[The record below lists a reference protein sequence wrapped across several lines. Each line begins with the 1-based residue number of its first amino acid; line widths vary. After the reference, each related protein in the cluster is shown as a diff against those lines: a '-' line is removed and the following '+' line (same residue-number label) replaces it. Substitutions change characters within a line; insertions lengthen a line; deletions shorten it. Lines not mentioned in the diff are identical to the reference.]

1 LIHGQ
6 TIWDKNEQLLGI
18 NWELG
23 KVDGNL
29 MGVAKKTQVLL
40 GCPTPPKP
48 KRKKKFAPP
57 EPSHWLHAISNL
69 QNNLTTIFNY

>member
-29 MGVAKKTQVLL
+29 MGVTKEH
-40 GCPTPPKP
+40 
-48 KRKKKFAPP
+48 KFSLAAPP
-57 EPSHWLHAISNL
+57 F
-69 QNNLTTIFNY
+69 QNPKEFFLPLSLVIGYMQFPFAKQSTTIFNLD

>member
-29 MGVAKKTQVLL
+29 MGVVKKQNSPWLPHPSKTQKKESSPLSLL
-40 GCPTPPKP
+40 IGYMQFP
-48 KRKKKFAPP
+48 FAKQ
-57 EPSHWLHAISNL
+57 S
-69 QNNLTTIFNY
+69 TTIFNY